1 MGYSSWGHK
10 ELDMT
15 KQQQSN
21 FPSIL
26 IQMPSPITCE
36 HQPSSREGPCHPQPA
51 RGESRGQVTTES
63 AVQVEGGRKRA
74 QMVRGKVEVSE

>member
-21 FPSIL
+21 FPSICL
-26 IQMPSPITCE
+26 NPDAPPSHVSISPAPERGPAI
-36 HQPSSREGPCHPQPA
+36 PSLPEVIAGAGSPLRVWWRWREEEP
-51 RGESRGQVTTES
+51 RW
-63 AVQVEGGRKRA
+63 
-74 QMVRGKVEVSE
+74 